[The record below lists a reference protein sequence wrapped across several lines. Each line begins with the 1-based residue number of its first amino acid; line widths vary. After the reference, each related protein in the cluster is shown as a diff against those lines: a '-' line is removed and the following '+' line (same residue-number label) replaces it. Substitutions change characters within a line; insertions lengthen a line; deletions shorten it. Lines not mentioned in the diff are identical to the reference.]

1 MKNHW
6 HEQIQRYVDGQAGAE
21 EVAALQAALNEDA
34 ELRALYLDYVNLDV
48 ALGSAAEAATVTE
61 SGIGGITACPC
72 SPAQSSP
79 PYGRW
84 FAAAAACTAVLM
96 LALLRGHRTPSQTY
110 PDVAAACSS
119 AQEAI
124 ARLSV
129 ESPSSFPAWV
139 SPTASMLD
147 QPSIPKGDL

>member
-1 MKNHW
+1 MKHHW
-6 HEQIQRYVDGQAGAE
+6 HEQIQRYVNGQAGAE
-21 EVAALQAALNEDA
+21 EVAALQAVLNEDA
-34 ELRALYLDYVNLDV
+34 ELRALYLDYMNLDV
-48 ALGSAAEAATVTE
+48 ALGSAADAATVTE

-72 SPAQSSP
+72 SPAPSSP
-79 PYGRW
+79 HHGRW
-84 FAAAAACTAVLM
+84 FATAAACTAVLL
-96 LALLRGHRTPSQTY
+96 LALLPGHRDPSQTC
-110 PDVAAACSS
+110 PDAAAACSS

-129 ESPSSFPAWV
+129 EPPSSFPAWV